1 MDEARPSLE
10 DVLDGAIRGALVG
23 VHTGFVAEVV
33 SYDRTTQTAT
43 LQPVVRGRRRT
54 EEGTVEFYALPQLV
68 NVPVEF
74 HSGGGCSITWDLAKG
89 DQGIVRILERSH
101 DEWRTVGGSSTSP
114 QHARRFDLSDATFCP
129 GGRSPSSPLAEVAA
143 GALVIA
149 GADLRL
155 GSATAASPAVLGDL
169 AQKIIQGILDGIAT
183 AAPIAPPGG
192 GPVLFSGDPTATS
205 AQYPG
210 AVGLAALTAAIGA
223 DVAALLSAKVT
234 LE

>member
-74 HSGGGCSITWDLAKG
+74 PSGGGCSITWDLAKG

-114 QHARRFDLSDATFCP
+114 QHARRFDLTDATFFP
-129 GGRSPSSPLAEVAA
+129 GGRSPASPLVEVAA
-143 GALVIA
+143 GALVVA
-149 GADLRL
+149 GADVRL
-155 GSATAASPAVLGDL
+155 GGKTAADFVALASLVSDRLDKLQQAFDSHVHATAATG
-169 AQKIIQGILDGIAT
+169 
-183 AAPIAPPGG
+183 PP
-192 GPVLFSGDPTATS
+192 VAPTAV
-205 AQYPG
+205 
-210 AVGLAALTAAIGA
+210 VGLIPVGALAP
-223 DVAALLSAKVT
+223 VAAAKVKA
-234 LE
+234 E

>member
-33 SYDRTTQTAT
+33 SYDRTKQVAT

-54 EEGTVEFYALPQLV
+54 EEGVVEFYHLPQLV

-74 HSGGGCSITWDLAKG
+74 PSGGGCSITWDLVKG

-114 QHARRFDLSDATFCP
+114 QHARRFDLTDATFHP
-129 GGRSPSSPLAEVAA
+129 GGRSPASPLTEVAA
-143 GALVIA
+143 GVLVVA
-149 GADLRL
+149 GAEIRL
-155 GSATAASPAVLGDL
+155 GSTAAADL
-169 AQKIIQGILDGIAT
+169 VALSSLVDDRIGKLQAALDAHMHAT
-183 AAPIAPPGG
+183 AAPGPPVAGTPIPG
-192 GPVLFSGDPTATS
+192 VFPV
-205 AQYPG
+205 G
-210 AVGLAALTAAIGA
+210 ALAS
-223 DVAALLSAKVT
+223 VAATKVKA
-234 LE
+234 E